1 MAEGARSR
9 RTTGSLVLLGV
20 TIIAA
25 VVYELLPVGLLSSIA
40 SEFSVTEQEAGL
52 LVSSFSVIVVIGS
65 IPLSAMTA
73 RFDART
79 TLAVVLAMFG
89 LSAAV
94 MALSPT
100 LEVAIIA
107 RALGG
112 AAHAVIF
119 TPVYRIALSLVPH
132 RQAVAATTVSAGNAL
147 ALALGVPFATAL
159 GVAWSWRAPF
169 IVIAALFAALIIAV
183 IVFIPAHAGAG
194 EERFTTRTV
203 LRAAVEPALL
213 RVASTVVVIL
223 LAQFLTYTYVE
234 PLLRGAGVLE
244 EQVGPVLLGY
254 GIASV
259 AGLLIASR
267 VTATRPAVALRFALG
282 FIIVALLLVAA
293 MRDSA
298 TGVTIAVILW
308 GLGFG
313 MMPVLLQVLALKAS
327 HRLPAASASV
337 SNTAFNIGITLGA
350 IVGGQVIA
358 LTGFG
363 GLGLVSGGLL
373 VVVLA
378 AVAIPGWLPSDRD
391 RAR

>member
-1 MAEGARSR
+1 MRQSR
-9 RTTGSLVLLGV
+9 RTTGSLVLLSV
-20 TIIAA
+20 TIIVA
-25 VVYELLPVGLLSSIA
+25 VMYELLPVGLLGSIA
-40 SEFSVTEQEAGL
+40 SEFEVSEQQAGL

-73 RFDART
+73 RFDARL
-79 TLAVVLAMFG
+79 TLAVVLGIFC

-94 MALSPT
+94 MAVSPS
-100 LEVAIIA
+100 LDLAIVA

-132 RQAVAATTVSAGNAL
+132 RHSVAATTVSAGNAL

-159 GVAWSWRAPF
+159 GVAWGWRVPF
-169 IVIAALFAALIIAV
+169 LVIAVTFAALIVAV
-183 IVFIPAHAGAG
+183 VLFVPSHAGAT
-194 EERFTTRTV
+194 EERFATRTV
-203 LRAAVEPALL
+203 LTAAVEPALL

-267 VTATRPAVALRFALG
+267 TAASRPAATLRIAVG
-282 FIIVALLLVAA
+282 FIIVALVLVST

-298 TGVTIAVILW
+298 IGVTVAVILW

-313 MMPVLLQVLALKAS
+313 MLPVLLQVLALKAS
-327 HRLPAASASV
+327 HRLPAAAAPV

-358 LTGFG
+358 LLSFG
-363 GLGLVSGGLL
+363 GLGFVSAGIL

-378 AVAIPGWLPSDRD
+378 VASVPGWLPRD
-391 RAR
+391 RPAPLP